1 MLQPML
7 QRSLTIC
14 RDFIPDSGRLLH
26 LQTPPISDT
35 VRVDAG
41 FTAGDEVSSH
51 YDPMI
56 AKLIVQG
63 PDRIA
68 AVQKMVAALE
78 QYEIVGPTTNIEF
91 LKRVCKHDDFI
102 AGNVET
108 GFIPK
113 NREKLFVETPIAPE
127 VFAQAALGVIL
138 QETISLQNCFTYGH
152 EQAGYV
158 TSFQDRILRFTSGT
172 KEPIETE
179 IEVQQIGE
187 GLFDIVVGESTYR
200 SIRSHWDSE
209 TKMLTSFFPHARLQT
224 RLIVDEGKITLFQ
237 QGTQYRLNYAIPKW
251 MEKALGVKDITN
263 SVLAPMPCKILRVEV
278 NEGDSVKK
286 DQALVVIESMKMETV
301 IRSPHDGIVAKIA
314 HKQGVSALP
323 AVEASLEI
331 EIAYPPL
338 GSM

>member
-1 MLQPML
+1 M
-7 QRSLTIC
+7 
-14 RDFIPDSGRLLH
+14 
-26 LQTPPISDT
+26 
-35 VRVDAG
+35 DAG
-41 FTAGDEVSSH
+41 FIAGDEVSSH

-63 PDRIA
+63 PDRVA
-68 AVQKMVAALE
+68 AIQKMITALE

-91 LKRVCKHDDFI
+91 LKRVCKHIDFI
-102 AGNVET
+102 SGNVET

-113 NREKLFVETPIAPE
+113 HREELFVETPIAPE

-138 QETISLQNCFTYGH
+138 GESILAQQSSKHSQ
-152 EQAGYV
+152 EQAGFV
-158 TSFQDRILRFTSGT
+158 AIFQDRILRLTSGT
-172 KEPIETE
+172 KEPDETE
-179 IEVQQIGE
+179 IHIQQTGE

-200 SIRSHWDSE
+200 SVKSHWDSQ
-209 TKMLTSFFPHARLQT
+209 TKTLTSFFPHTRLET
-224 RLIVDEGKITLFQ
+224 RLIVNEGKITLFQ

-251 MEKALGVKDITN
+251 MERALGVKDITN

-301 IRSPHDGIVAKIA
+301 IRSPQDGTIAKIV

-323 AVEASLEI
+323 GTGAFSRDWHSLPASRIYAKRELHW
-331 EIAYPPL
+331 
-338 GSM
+338 